1 MAVETFKPLSDAL
14 ASLNLNRAKREKE
27 APPKKEEPTIQ
38 LALELWPDQVR
49 GVPNAA
55 LRGSLFSI
63 AQERT
68 IAKKRELLSAV
79 GGIEIRF
86 KGEKFNQ
93 TDLDVLE
100 MLLHYGR
107 KKPLESCVEFTGN
120 QLLNDLERGVG
131 GQDHEQ
137 LKEEIARLMGGVVEI
152 TWKKEK
158 KTFSGTLVKNVYR
171 DEETQQYV
179 VIFDEKMLSL
189 YEDGYTYVDWQQ
201 RRALGKNNLAKWL
214 HGFYASHADPFP
226 YKVLTIKTLC
236 GSTTKRLGDFRK
248 ALRNAL
254 DELKKIGAIRDWQID
269 EQSDLVTVMKT
280 PAAQAIAGK
289 KKASAG

>member
-14 ASLNLNRAKREKE
+14 ASLTFNRAKREKE
-27 APPKKEEPTIQ
+27 APPKKEEPKIQ

-68 IAKKRELLSAV
+68 IAKKRELLSSV

-120 QLLNDLERGVG
+120 QLLTDLERGLG

-280 PAAQAIAGK
+280 PVAQAIAGK
-289 KKASAG
+289 KKVSAG